1 MLRTQARERDEA
13 TGEIQMTTRRNN
25 RRRPVQTKFIA
36 RSWTAIRPLFIK
48 EKRGL
53 DSLADDRSDN
63 LTLLGAATGM
73 GLVMAGIMAV
83 LAPVGILMGT
93 LSPIEAAVLV
103 PALAVTL
110 PPLYL
115 VMMLLLALVTPLV
128 AVAAALPWMI
138 FAVVHVVLALP
149 IRFARAVTR
158 RILKFTEGG

>member
-1 MLRTQARERDEA
+1 
-13 TGEIQMTTRRNN
+13 MTTRRNN

-115 VMMLLLALVTPLV
+115 VMM
-128 AVAAALPWMI
+128 
-138 FAVVHVVLALP
+138 
-149 IRFARAVTR
+149 
-158 RILKFTEGG
+158 